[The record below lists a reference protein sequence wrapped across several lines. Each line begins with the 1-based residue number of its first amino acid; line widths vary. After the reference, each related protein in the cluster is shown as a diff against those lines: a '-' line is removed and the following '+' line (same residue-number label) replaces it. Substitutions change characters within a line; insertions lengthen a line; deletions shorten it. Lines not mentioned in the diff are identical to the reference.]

1 MSLYSEAPPWRE
13 FRFDKPSLL
22 VCWWITLFCTVI
34 ILLRVAGRFIRT
46 ERLFIEDKIA
56 ALALVPLYGR
66 MAMVHIVLL
75 YGTNNVSLGDH
86 VLSQQELRNREIGS
100 RLVLVSR
107 ILYAATLWIL
117 KSSILEFLGRLTG
130 LGWERFHRSTLS
142 IFRWTLVGTFAVVVI
157 SDLAECQ
164 PFDHYWQILPDPG
177 GQCRQGYVQ
186 LITMGVCNVVTDL
199 MLVAFPIPL
208 IVGSHLSIKKK
219 VQLSLLFS
227 LSLFVV
233 GVTLFRIPH
242 IIWQDGRQQY
252 RSLLASIELLFA
264 TASSNSLVLGSFVRD
279 RGVKKQKFR
288 QTSEAESYNRTP
300 HFRRPALQRFWGS
313 DEDLV
318 RDMGITLDPEL
329 GDRRDSAG
337 HDAATFTIEHF
348 KDDPMRW
355 GGLHRQ
361 RSHAERSDDSL
372 LPHDQFIGGAGSSTP
387 PRKISF
393 LDMGG
398 LLGGPKS
405 FDDCE
410 ASPSQPRPLASL
422 PASSSGVRRGSTAL
436 LQDIGGLL
444 GPPSPNGRK
453 YSRSKPSRSPPDLQ
467 PVPLESHEN
476 SLLSRRNNAPVL
488 MDMGGLLK

>member
-1 MSLYSEAPPWRE
+1 M
-13 FRFDKPSLL
+13 
-22 VCWWITLFCTVI
+22 TGT
-34 ILLRVAGRFIRT
+34 
-46 ERLFIEDKIA
+46 RL
-56 ALALVPLYGR
+56 
-66 MAMVHIVLL
+66 
-75 YGTNNVSLGDH
+75 S
-86 VLSQQELRNREIGS
+86 LSQKYA
-100 RLVLVSR
+100 RLGNFSSHHVSPDTVVPR
-107 ILYAATLWIL
+107 LLIYIYNSLWIL